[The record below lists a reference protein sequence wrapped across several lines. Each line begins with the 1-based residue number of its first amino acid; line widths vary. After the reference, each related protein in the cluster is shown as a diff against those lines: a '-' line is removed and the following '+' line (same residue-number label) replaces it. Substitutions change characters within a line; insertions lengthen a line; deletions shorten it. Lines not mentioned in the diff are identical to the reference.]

1 LGVSYVIMI
10 IVSAGTAPDQQRS
23 ILWLTGTTL
32 ILTIGELY
40 LSPIGLSLVT
50 KVAPARMV
58 SMMMG
63 VWFLS
68 NFFGNYLSGFLGTF
82 WEKMPRMSFFVML
95 TLLGLIAGAAIF
107 ALSRPVGRVVAK
119 HEQNYT

>member
-1 LGVSYVIMI
+1 
-10 IVSAGTAPDQQRS
+10 
-23 ILWLTGTTL
+23 
-32 ILTIGELY
+32 
-40 LSPIGLSLVT
+40 
-50 KVAPARMV
+50 MV

-95 TLLGLIAGAAIF
+95 TSLGLMAGAAIF

-119 HEQNYT
+119 HEQNYE